1 MSGSRTRGA
10 ADRARRKPDPAARA
24 ERARRTGELFRQV
37 AETDDPA
44 RRQALLDEV
53 VLINRCVAEAVAAR
67 YRGRGVPQE
76 DLEQSAFEGLVRAVH
91 KFDPTVSP
99 DLLTY
104 AVPTIRGLVQ
114 RWFRDQSW
122 MVRPPRSIQ
131 ETQWKMSRSV
141 SRLAQELGREPS
153 GEEIGA
159 DIGCTADDVSEAVQA
174 LGCFQPSSLDRLVVG
189 AHNTT
194 LGDLIADQLEDTFD
208 AVDARAILGPV
219 LRCMPERD
227 RRVLYLRFFEERS
240 QKEIGAEL
248 GITQMQVSRLLD
260 RILRNLRHQL
270 RGEGHP
276 PTHEPDR
283 PAVTA
288 WPAAS

>member
-1 MSGSRTRGA
+1 MWDALGRDDVMNGSSTQPT

-24 ERARRTGELFRQV
+24 ERARRTEELFRQV
-37 AETDDPA
+37 AETDDPV

-53 VLINRCVAEAVAAR
+53 VLINRCVAQAVAAR

-104 AVPTIRGLVQ
+104 AVPTMRGMVR

-122 MVRPPRSIQ
+122 MVRPPRSVQ
-131 ETQWKMSRSV
+131 EMQWKVSRSA
-141 SRLAQELGREPS
+141 SMLAQELGREPS
-153 GEEIGA
+153 SEEIRA

-174 LGCFQPSSLDRLVVG
+174 LGCFQPSSLDRLVASV
-189 AHNTT
+189 HNTT
-194 LGDLIADQLEDTFD
+194 LGDVMADQQEHIFD
-208 AVDARAILGPV
+208 AVDARAILGPAF
-219 LRCMPERD
+219 RCLPARD

-248 GITQMQVSRLLD
+248 GITQTQVSRLLN
-260 RILRNLRHQL
+260 RILRDLRQQL
-270 RGEGHP
+270 QGEG
-276 PTHEPDR
+276 TFARE
-283 PAVTA
+283 
-288 WPAAS
+288 AS

>member
-1 MSGSRTRGA
+1 MSGSSTQTT
-10 ADRARRKPDPAARA
+10 ADRACRKPEAAARA

-44 RRQALLDEV
+44 HRHALLDEV

-104 AVPTIRGLVQ
+104 AVPTIRGMVQ

-131 ETQWKMSRSV
+131 EMQWKVSRSA
-141 SRLAQELGREPS
+141 SRLAQELGRDPS
-153 GEEIGA
+153 REEIRA

-174 LGCFQPSSLDRLVVG
+174 LGCFRPSSLDRPLSG
-189 AHNTT
+189 ANNTT
-194 LGDLIADQLEDTFD
+194 LGDAIADQQEHPYD
-208 AVDARAILGPV
+208 AADARAILGPA
-219 LRCMPERD
+219 LQCLPARD
-227 RRVLYLRFFEERS
+227 RRVLHLRFVEERS

-248 GITQMQVSRLLD
+248 GITQTQVSRLLS
-260 RILRNLRHQL
+260 RILRDLRHQL
-270 RGEGHP
+270 QGEG
-276 PTHEPDR
+276 TL
-283 PAVTA
+283 
-288 WPAAS
+288 AS

>member
-1 MSGSRTRGA
+1 MSGSSTQPN

-24 ERARRTGELFRQV
+24 ERARRTAELFRQV
-37 AETDDPA
+37 AETDDPV

-91 KFDPTVSP
+91 KFDPNLST

-131 ETQWKMSRSV
+131 EMQWKVSRSA
-141 SRLAQELGREPS
+141 STLAQELGREPS
-153 GEEIGA
+153 HEEIRA
-159 DIGCTADDVSEAVQA
+159 DLGCTADDVTEAVQA
-174 LGCFQPSSLDRLVVG
+174 LGCFQPSSLDRPVAGIL
-189 AHNTT
+189 NTT
-194 LGDLIADQLEDTFD
+194 LGDVIADQDEHLFD
-208 AVDARAILGPV
+208 EVDARAV
-219 LRCMPERD
+219 LEPALRGLPERD

-248 GITQMQVSRLLD
+248 GITQTQVSRLLD
-260 RILRNLRHQL
+260 RILRDLRQQL
-270 RGEGHP
+270 QGEE
-276 PTHEPDR
+276 TL
-283 PAVTA
+283 
-288 WPAAS
+288 AS

>member
-1 MSGSRTRGA
+1 MSGSSSEAT
-10 ADRARRKPDPAARA
+10 ADRVRRKPDPVARA
-24 ERARRTGELFRQV
+24 ERARRTEELFREV
-37 AETDDPA
+37 METDDPV
-44 RRQALLDEV
+44 RRQVLLDEV
-53 VLINRCVAEAVAAR
+53 VLLNRCVAEAVAAR

-91 KFDPTVSP
+91 KFDPTVRP

-104 AVPTIRGLVQ
+104 AVPTIRGEVQ

-159 DIGCTADDVSEAVQA
+159 DIGCTVDDVSEAVQA
-174 LGCFQPSSLDRLVVG
+174 MGCFRPSSLDRPVAG
-189 AHNTT
+189 AHDTT
-194 LGDLIADQLEDTFD
+194 LGDLIADQQEHTYDT
-208 AVDARAILGPV
+208 VDARATLGPA
-219 LRCMPERD
+219 LRCLPERD
-227 RRVLYLRFFEERS
+227 RRVLHLRFIEEHT

-248 GITQMQVSRLLD
+248 GITQTQVSRMLT
-260 RILRNLRHQL
+260 RILHDLRQQL
-270 RGEGHP
+270 QGAG
-276 PTHEPDR
+276 T
-283 PAVTA
+283 PAHA
-288 WPAAS
+288 